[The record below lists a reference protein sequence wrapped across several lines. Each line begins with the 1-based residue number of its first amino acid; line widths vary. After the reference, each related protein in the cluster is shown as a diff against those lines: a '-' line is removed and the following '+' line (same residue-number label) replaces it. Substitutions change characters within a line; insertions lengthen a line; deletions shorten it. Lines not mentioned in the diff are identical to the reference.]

1 MSKDKVFVSFDWDH
15 DKRYKFLLEAWD
27 ANPNFDFVFSDQT
40 PQEIQSNDIGPIK
53 AAISAKINGA
63 THTLVI
69 VGEFANTR
77 HQDSAEI
84 GFINW
89 INFEVAKSI
98 ELKKRIAVV
107 KLMSSNSVPNE
118 LSGASYAQTVGFE
131 EEGIIDALNRA

>member
-1 MSKDKVFVSFDWDH
+1 MAKNKVFVSFDWDH

-40 PQEIQSNDIGPIK
+40 PQEIQSDDIGRIK
-53 AAISAKINGA
+53 AAISTKISGA

-69 VGEFANTR
+69 VGEYANTR
-77 HQDSAEI
+77 HKDSAKI

-89 INFEVAKSI
+89 INFEVAKTR
-98 ELKKRIAVV
+98 ELKKKIAVV
-107 KLMSSNSVPNE
+107 KLKNSYSIPNE